1 MAPFLKKFF
10 PSVYRKEELGI
21 GSPNQYCK
29 FNSQILTLFTS
40 SLYLAALVASF
51 VASWITRTFGRK
63 PSMLMGGLLF
73 LAGGIINGA
82 AQNIA
87 MLIIGRVLLGLG
99 IGFANQ
105 VPS

>member
-1 MAPFLKKFF
+1 
-10 PSVYRKEELGI
+10 
-21 GSPNQYCK
+21 
-29 FNSQILTLFTS
+29 
-40 SLYLAALVASF
+40 
-51 VASWITRTFGRK
+51 
-63 PSMLMGGLLF
+63 MLMGGLLF